1 MIRLREAMGD
11 VCDIEN
17 QLVEVDFQLGRA
29 IYELKNSQFGEF
41 VWFRQRVKIVLHSVF
56 DSKVPPFTLLPV
68 SNL

>member
-11 VCDIEN
+11 VHDIEN
-17 QLVEVDFQLGRA
+17 QLVEVDFRLRRA

-41 VWFRQRVKIVLHSVF
+41 VRFRQRVKIVLHSVF